1 MIIRWPAPVFSPP
14 DAPGA
19 TPAAGSAP
27 PGSPPPSPPPAGSAP
42 PVRPEQVPETYW
54 DSTTGLKP
62 EFFTHY
68 GEVATFHK
76 TETEKRAAIPATA
89 DAYVLEGPI
98 KLPET
103 VKVPNGEDGKPLQF
117 AVNKDDPR
125 IPMVRAFAHQFGLPQ
140 EAVNQLVALDA
151 QMQIADINAAAETRA
166 AEAKKLGA
174 NFPTRKT
181 AVETFLKGAM
191 TGDQAAKDAKYHALL
206 PVVGNAA
213 AFEAIED
220 LIARATATG
229 VPRNHGDPPP
239 PKAPEK
245 PLVQAMFPGR
255 FGPDGKLKTG

>member
-1 MIIRWPAPVFSPP
+1 M
-14 DAPGA
+14 
-19 TPAAGSAP
+19 
-27 PGSPPPSPPPAGSAP
+27 PPAGGAP
-42 PVRPEQVPETYW
+42 PTRPEQVPETYW

-76 TETEKRAAIPATA
+76 TETEKRAAIPASP
-89 DAYVLEGPI
+89 DAYVLEGEI
-98 KLPET
+98 NLPET
-103 VKVPNGEDGKPLQF
+103 VKVPNGEDGKPLKF

-140 EAVNQLVALDA
+140 DAVNSLVALDA
-151 QMQIADINAAAETRA
+151 QMQIAEINAAAETRA
-166 AEAKKLGA
+166 AEQKKLGA

-206 PVVGNAA
+206 PFVGNAA
-213 AFEAIED
+213 AFEAVED

-229 VPRNHGDPPP
+229 VPGKGPGDPPP
-239 PKAPEK
+239 PKVEEK
-245 PLVQAMFPGR
+245 PLVQQLFPNR
-255 FGPDGKLKTG
+255 FGADGKLKTG